1 MRGWGRMRQ
10 LLTVSPGIGWRP
22 ELARFIEQREDLG
35 FVEVLAEHLDPRR
48 LPGPLRDVRD
58 RGTPIVVHGLGLSL
72 GGADRPSRRRLAHLA
87 RCAEALDSP
96 LISEHVAFVRAG
108 RWDSHH
114 LLPVPH
120 TAEMLDVLT
129 ENVALAQAALPVP
142 LALENIATVLQWPGA
157 EMTGAE
163 FLTRLVDRTGAGLL
177 LDLANLWANTRNHG
191 GDPVAP
197 LDTLPLD
204 RIAYVHVAGG
214 VARDGRYYDTHLHPT
229 PTGVIEQVGALAA
242 RRPGVA
248 VLLER
253 DGHYP
258 PEVVLDAE
266 LAAIAGE
273 LDAGHPQAVP
283 A

>member
-1 MRGWGRMRQ
+1 MRE
-10 LLTVSPGIGWRP
+10 LLSGSPGIGWRP
-22 ELARFIEQREDLG
+22 ELARFVEQRENLG

-87 RCAEALDSP
+87 RCAEALHSP
-96 LISEHVAFVRAG
+96 LISEHIAFVRTG

-120 TAEMLDVLT
+120 TAEMLDILT
-129 ENVALAQAALPVP
+129 ENVTLAQAALPVP
-142 LALENIATVLQWPGA
+142 LALENIATLVRWPGA
-157 EMTGAE
+157 EMTEAE
-163 FLTRLVDRTGAGLL
+163 FLTRLLNRTGAGLL

-191 GDPVAP
+191 GDPVAT
-197 LDTLPLD
+197 LDALPLH
-204 RIAYVHVAGG
+204 RVAYVHVAGG
-214 VARDGRYYDTHLHPT
+214 VERAGRYHDTHLHPT
-229 PTGVIEQVGALAA
+229 PAGVVDLVRALAA
-242 RRPGVA
+242 RRPGVP

-258 PEVVLDAE
+258 PDGVLDAE
-266 LAAIAGE
+266 LAAVGHALEAGRR
-273 LDAGHPQAVP
+273 QAV
-283 A
+283 AV